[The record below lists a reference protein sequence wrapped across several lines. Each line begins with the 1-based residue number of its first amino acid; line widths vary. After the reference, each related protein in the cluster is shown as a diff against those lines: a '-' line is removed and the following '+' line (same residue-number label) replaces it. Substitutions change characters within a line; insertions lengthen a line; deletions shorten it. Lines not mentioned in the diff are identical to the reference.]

1 MALSLR
7 DAAEL
12 YRRWSRPLGH
22 DQNRDVQGE
31 HRALVGAALRGDST
45 EAVRLLD
52 EHLRRTT
59 RALGARQ
66 PVMTTR

>member
-1 MALSLR
+1 MAVSLR

-22 DQNRDVQGE
+22 DSDRDVQGE
-31 HRALVGAALRGDST
+31 HRALVAAALRGDAA

-52 EHLRRTT
+52 EHLRRTR
-59 RALGARQ
+59 RALD
-66 PVMTTR
+66 TRSHAMSNS